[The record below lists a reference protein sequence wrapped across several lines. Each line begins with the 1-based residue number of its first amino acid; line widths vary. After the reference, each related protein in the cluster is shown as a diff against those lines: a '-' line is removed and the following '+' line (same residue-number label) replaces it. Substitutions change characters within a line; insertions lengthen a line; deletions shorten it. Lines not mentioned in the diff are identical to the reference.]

1 MKWTGPT
8 KKRNKSNNFKRKMTT
23 TTTNK
28 HGNVIERIYI
38 SLCAA
43 KMKHFF
49 EVSRFEFPEA
59 YIDREWW

>member
-8 KKRNKSNNFKRKMTT
+8 KKRNKSSNFKRKMT